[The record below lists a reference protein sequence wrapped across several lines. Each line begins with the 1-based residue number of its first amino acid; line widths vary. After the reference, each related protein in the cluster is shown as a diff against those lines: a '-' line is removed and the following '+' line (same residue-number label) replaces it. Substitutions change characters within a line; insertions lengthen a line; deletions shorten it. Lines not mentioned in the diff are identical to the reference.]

1 MSGPSRKAEPFTT
14 DTPALPMN
22 YPGFIFRKLS
32 EKGHPYRD
40 LLAGTDLSPKFFS
53 DPAFRTDF
61 STLRQFILNALR
73 ITGDPHL
80 GPRLAMSFE
89 PQYIGAPAYAALNA
103 ASLRDGL
110 DVLGRFVHLTFPA
123 IDFVYSDQR
132 EDLAKD
138 EAEVCIRPKLP
149 LGDVA
154 YFFIGSALTVLN
166 RLLLDML
173 RTPIIACRVEA
184 TIAEP
189 EGWSVIAAEI
199 SRVPVRFGARENR
212 IVFPA
217 HLLQAPLPGSDP
229 INHARLV
236 AICEKLAEDCG
247 FRTTTVRQV
256 QEFLEAPE
264 NLGAPLARAATALG
278 YSERGLRRQLER
290 TGTSFRRLADEVRE
304 RRAKDLLVNTARPIQ
319 AIAFDLGFESASN
332 FARSF
337 KRWTG
342 SSPKA
347 FREKP
352 ISRKDDGQN

>member
-1 MSGPSRKAEPFTT
+1 MNGPPRKSEPFTT
-14 DTPALPMN
+14 DTPALPMY

-32 EKGHPYRD
+32 EAGYATPD
-40 LLAGTDLSPKFFS
+40 LLADTNLSPEFFS

-80 GPRLAMSFE
+80 GPRLAMRFE

-103 ASLRDGL
+103 ATLRDGL
-110 DVLGRFVHLTFPA
+110 DVLARFVHLTFPA
-123 IDFVYSDQR
+123 IDFVFSQGH
-132 EDLAKD
+132 EELAED
-138 EAEVCIRPKLP
+138 EAEVRIRPKLP

-154 YFFIGSALTVLN
+154 YFFVGSALTVLN

-173 RTPIIACRVEA
+173 RAPIIAHRVET

-189 EGWSVIAAEI
+189 EGWADVAPQI
-199 SRVPVRFGARENR
+199 SRVPLRFAARENR
-212 IVFPA
+212 IIFPA
-217 HLLQAPLPGSDP
+217 NLLQAPLPASDP

-236 AICEKLAEDCG
+236 AICETFAEQCG
-247 FRTTTVRQV
+247 FQTTVVRQV

-264 NLGAPLARAATALG
+264 TLGAPLSKAAAALG

-290 TGTSFRRLADEVRE
+290 TGTSYRKLTDEVRE
-304 RRAKDLLVNTARPIQ
+304 RRARDMLLNTSRPIQ
-319 AIAFDLGFESASN
+319 AIAFELGFESASN

-342 SSPKA
+342 NSPTA
-347 FREKP
+347 YREMP
-352 ISRKDDGQN
+352 AARKDDGQN